1 MKKPFCSHRRKR
13 VRSKDRRSDREQAFA
28 LCPLAGQL
36 ARPPDRFGFLPGF
49 LLGRLLEIGPRLHFA
64 EQALALHL
72 LFQRAQRLLDIIVAN
87 GDLNNGQLSIVLYR
101 RAAPCGNLVPTDR
114 ERRCY
119 IMSNPT

>member
-1 MKKPFCSHRRKR
+1 MKKPFCTPGRKR
-13 VRSKDRRSDREQAFA
+13 VRSDEVGLDLEQAFA
-28 LCPLAGQL
+28 LRPLARQL
-36 ARPPDRFGFLPGF
+36 TRAAHGLSFLPGF
-49 LLGRLLEIGPRLHFA
+49 LFRGLLKISPRFHFA

-101 RAAPCGNLVPTDR
+101 RAAPCVNLVPTGR

-119 IMSNPT
+119 IMGDPA